1 MYGSGGTTG
10 ISGTAFVVRQ
20 LTSNQTHVMLRLAGM
35 TPKQPV
41 IWQIVAGAYCN
52 ATPTSTLLKE
62 LKANTVTTQG
72 TVMTTDYVPGTINV
86 TSGTSM
92 MTVRVYD
99 YTNNKIGTE
108 LACGQVYEQPS
119 LGSNHW
125 W

>member
-20 LTSNQTHVMLRLAGM
+20 LTSNQTHVMLRLSGM
-35 TPKQPV
+35 KPKLPV
-41 IWQIVAGAYCN
+41 IWQIVAGSYCG
-52 ATPTSTLLKE
+52 TVPTSTLLTEPKP
-62 LKANTVTTQG
+62 NTVSSQG
-72 TVMTTDYVPGTINV
+72 TVMTTDYVAGTLNV

-99 YTNNKIGTE
+99 NTNGKIGTE

-119 LGSNHW
+119 MGSNHW